1 MKISCFFPM
10 YNEEGN
16 IREVVSSAISVLSKR
31 FEEFELI
38 IVNDGSRDRTKEIA
52 EEFASKDNRV
62 KVVNHEEN
70 QGYGAALRSG
80 FSACKYDIIFQ
91 CDGDNQ
97 YNLEEIDKL
106 LPYINECDFVI
117 GYRMKRSDPFYR
129 TLEALWY
136 RFLLWA
142 MFGLKLR
149 DANCAFKLFKKRI
162 IDRLDLESRGGII
175 NGEVFV
181 KARKLGYH
189 KIKEVGVHHYPR
201 KAGKQTGAKPKVL
214 WEALV
219 SILHLWLAMRNKTSR
234 R

>member
-1 MKISCFFPM
+1 M

-16 IREVVSSAISVLSKR
+16 IRQVVTSAVSVLSKR
-31 FEEFELI
+31 CEEFEVI
-38 IVNDGSRDRTKEIA
+38 IINDGSRDKTREIA
-52 EEFASKDNRV
+52 EGIASKDRRI
-62 KVVNHEEN
+62 KVVNHEKN

-80 FSACKYDIIFQ
+80 FAACKHDIIFQ

-106 LPYINECDFVI
+106 LPHINHFDFVV
-117 GYRMKRSDPFYR
+117 GYRIKRQDPFYR

-142 MFGLKLR
+142 MFGFKLR
-149 DANCAFKLFKKRI
+149 DANCAFKLFKKNI
-162 IDRLDLESRGGII
+162 MDQLDLESKGAII
-175 NGEVFV
+175 NGEIFI
-181 KARKLGYH
+181 KARKLGFN

-201 KAGKQTGAKPKVL
+201 KTGKQTGAKPKVL

-219 SILHLWLAMRNKTSR
+219 SIIRLWLVTRKSYKS
-234 R
+234 